1 MRRPPRPPGPQGR
14 TRPGALMADLAFVAL
29 TLVCFS
35 ALALLV
41 RGVEK
46 L

>member
-1 MRRPPRPPGPQGR
+1 VGV
-14 TRPGALMADLAFVAL
+14 LMADLAFVAL
-29 TLVCFS
+29 TLVCFA

-41 RGVEK
+41 RGLEK